1 MNKIMVV
8 DDEKDFLALA
18 KEYLKRA
25 GYDVVVTTS
34 CVEGLNILN
43 LFKPD
48 LIFMDI
54 NVGTEDG
61 RVMCKQI
68 KSMAEHKH
76 ITIILVSANDD
87 ALNTYRDYHADSFL
101 KKPFQPS
108 QLLSSAASYFHT
120 T

>member
-1 MNKIMVV
+1 MKKIMVV

-34 CVEGLNILN
+34 CGEGLNILN

-76 ITIILVSANDD
+76 ITIILISANDD
-87 ALNTYRDYHADSFL
+87 ALNTYKDYHADSFQ